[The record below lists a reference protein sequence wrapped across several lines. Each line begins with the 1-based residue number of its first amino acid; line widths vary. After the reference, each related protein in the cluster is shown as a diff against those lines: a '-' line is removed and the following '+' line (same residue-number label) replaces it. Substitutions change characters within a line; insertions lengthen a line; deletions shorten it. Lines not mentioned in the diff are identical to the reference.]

1 MLIDTLQRTQLDAFR
16 ELLDSVRQSATPTF
30 DHRPANNFSRCKSV
44 FSGRADESVEG
55 FIDAIESYRDAA
67 NVPDDVAV
75 KGISMLLTHTAAT
88 WWQGIKHQVSTW
100 EDVISNLR
108 SAFGDRRPPH
118 RIYVDLFADGQ
129 QPMEKTD
136 LFVARARALLAK
148 LPRGDLCEK
157 VELDM
162 IYGLLHHKI
171 RKRLRREEITSFNV
185 LLQKARSIEDS
196 TKEAHTSN
204 AVAETSKGAAAAAR
218 ARLEPPRP
226 ATQRVPTAAVEV
238 SPRQRSSGDNADATP
253 TAEKPEKR
261 RYCVYCKSYGHTRD
275 QCRKLLL
282 KQTANDSNDNV
293 VSKVNNIKCYGCGA
307 SGVIRSNCSKCSSNF
322 SAVDFIQ
329 IPRTRSRGTTTAETS
344 AVGKPSAQVSNLA
357 SLPMV
362 FTGAVPDL
370 FLSSSVHTER
380 PNYVNSSLHT
390 AQISLV
396 SCNNVS
402 TPPVNNNFARKCN
415 VNSSHKRV
423 DKQIVSNL
431 PRSDDTPL
439 FTYLSRP
446 VKQGECFNRTHVP
459 SELKSVSPRE
469 FCVNQCVVNNRHK
482 WKTKLSRQCPS
493 RGPLPT
499 RATMIFSGQNQEFD
513 NKSRV
518 TKNFSGHKLEIYA
531 PVKGTTNFN
540 CDSFVTLSSVTSS
553 QNGNARRPILGIEI
567 LGIRGR
573 GLIDTAAKRTV
584 ASSSLYALLQQHNQP
599 FVSSSMRVKL
609 ADGSMQTRQMLT
621 TTLDVKLLPCKMI
634 LTEFVVFP
642 DAQDND
648 TLLGVD
654 FLVAAGLAIDFDT
667 ST

>member
-1 MLIDTLQRTQLDAFR
+1 MPPKKMPNSEERDARAASPPHAPSSDAPPASVCFRSEDITMLIDTLQRTQLDAFR

-204 AVAETSKGAAAAAR
+204 AVAETSKGAAAAR

-226 ATQRVPTAAVEV
+226 TTQRVPTATVEV

-344 AVGKPSAQVSNLA
+344 AVGKPSAQVSAPVQPRRLRGRPRLVVSA
-357 SLPMV
+357 EPL
-362 FTGAVPDL
+362 TRR
-370 FLSSSVHTER
+370 SSDSEGEDITER
-380 PNYVNSSLHT
+380 NFRTCAT
-390 AQISLV
+390 APAAAL
-396 SCNNVS
+396 
-402 TPPVNNNFARKCN
+402 PPAETELSERENTRPQRAR
-415 VNSSHKRV
+415 R
-423 DKQIVSNL
+423 
-431 PRSDDTPL
+431 
-439 FTYLSRP
+439 RP
-446 VKQGECFNRTHVP
+446 VRYCE
-459 SELKSVSPRE
+459 S
-469 FCVNQCVVNNRHK
+469 
-482 WKTKLSRQCPS
+482 
-493 RGPLPT
+493 
-499 RATMIFSGQNQEFD
+499 
-513 NKSRV
+513 
-518 TKNFSGHKLEIYA
+518 
-531 PVKGTTNFN
+531 
-540 CDSFVTLSSVTSS
+540 
-553 QNGNARRPILGIEI
+553 
-567 LGIRGR
+567 
-573 GLIDTAAKRTV
+573 
-584 ASSSLYALLQQHNQP
+584 
-599 FVSSSMRVKL
+599 
-609 ADGSMQTRQMLT
+609 
-621 TTLDVKLLPCKMI
+621 
-634 LTEFVVFP
+634 
-642 DAQDND
+642 
-648 TLLGVD
+648 
-654 FLVAAGLAIDFDT
+654 
-667 ST
+667 